1 MAIGHEPLPLFPLR
15 TVLLPGARL
24 RLRIFEPRYLD
35 MVRDCA
41 RRGTGFGVCAL
52 LAGAEAGPGPVMP
65 AAFGTEAR
73 LVDFE
78 TTPDGLLG
86 ITVEGARRFHVAGEV
101 KVRDN
106 GLLVGEVQW
115 REAPPGVVPLRPEHG
130 LLSLLLAR
138 ILEQVG
144 GLHDKAP
151 AMLLDCAEWVGWRLA
166 ELLPLELDARQALLQ
181 EDDPHARMERLL
193 ALVSDLPRGD
203 LELDGDDAPAGAVEG
218 GDDDMGDGDED
229 DGPAGGPHG
238 GHGRH

>member
-41 RRGTGFGVCAL
+41 RRGAGFGVCAL
-52 LAGAEAGPGPVMP
+52 LAGDEAGPGPVMP

-86 ITVEGARRFHVAGEV
+86 ITVEGGRRFHVAGEV

-115 REAPPGVVPLRPEHG
+115 REAPLGVVPLRPEHG

-166 ELLPLELDARQALLQ
+166 ELLPLELDARQSLLQ

-193 ALVSDLPRGD
+193 ALVSDLPRGE
-203 LELDGDDAPAGAVEG
+203 LELDGDAPAGG
-218 GDDDMGDGDED
+218 GDEADDDEGED
-229 DGPAGGPHG
+229 DEPGPRGG

>member
-1 MAIGHEPLPLFPLR
+1 MAHGHEPLPLFPLR

-35 MVRDCA
+35 MVRECA
-41 RRGTGFGVCAL
+41 RRGAGFGVCAL
-52 LAGAEAGPGPVMP
+52 LGGEEAGPGPVMP

-73 LVDFE
+73 LVDFD

-86 ITVEGARRFHVAGEV
+86 ITVEGGRRFHVAGEV

-115 REAPPGVVPLRPEHG
+115 REAPLGIVPLRPEHG

-181 EDDPHARMERLL
+181 EDDPHARMDRLL
-193 ALVSDLPRGD
+193 QLVSDLPRGD
-203 LELDGDDAPAGAVEG
+203 LAF
-218 GDDDMGDGDED
+218 DED
-229 DGPAGGPHG
+229 DGADGDAGAADEGEDDGDAGPPGG
-238 GHGRH
+238 GHGHN